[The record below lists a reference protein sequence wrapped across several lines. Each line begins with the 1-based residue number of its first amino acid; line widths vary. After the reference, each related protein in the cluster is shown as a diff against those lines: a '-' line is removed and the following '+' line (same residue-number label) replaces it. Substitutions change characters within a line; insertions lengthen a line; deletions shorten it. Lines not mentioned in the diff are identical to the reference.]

1 MNAEL
6 ETEVTVI
13 KKEQNKLDL
22 EKNKREKEVRRGRS
36 SLQAKDKLVVDG
48 KA

>member
-13 KKEQNKLDL
+13 KKEQNKLGL
-22 EKNKREKEVRRGRS
+22 EKNIREKEVRRGRS
-36 SLQAKDKLVVDG
+36 SLQGKDKLVVDG